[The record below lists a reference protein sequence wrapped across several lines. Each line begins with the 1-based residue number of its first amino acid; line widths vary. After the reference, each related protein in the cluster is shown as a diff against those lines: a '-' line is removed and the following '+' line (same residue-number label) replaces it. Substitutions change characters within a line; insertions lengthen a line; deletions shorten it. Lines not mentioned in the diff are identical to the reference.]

1 MKRRKG
7 DNPTFLAMPAPAR
20 AYVAAVVVAGAACL
34 VAAALQIRLEHPGLF
49 AVLLG
54 LAVVISAAKIELPL
68 GRSQSTLSLSH
79 AVNFW
84 ALFALGPG
92 EAVCIAIVSAW
103 AQCTLGVGARN
114 PIHRIMF
121 SIGSLTLTVSV
132 AGLPLARIM
141 GSDIHGL
148 STLVRAAAIVAPLY
162 FFVNTALVAGAIALS
177 THQRVTRVW
186 QRNFLWSAPSYL
198 AGAALAALATAA
210 SARGW
215 FGWLAVLAV
224 PLYLVFR
231 SYHTV
236 VDRVRE
242 DQDETHRAME
252 VQLSTIEA
260 LALAIEAKAGC
271 TPEHIRSIQQYAA
284 MLAEAAGLSDADVQG
299 VRTAALLHDV
309 GNMAVPE
316 HILSKP
322 DALTPEEFERVKI
335 HPRVGAEILRNV
347 PFAGPVSDL
356 VLCHHERWDGCG
368 YPSGLSGESIPIGAR
383 ILAIADCYSTLQS
396 DRPYRASRSE
406 AEALNVVR
414 EYSGTAYDPALVDL
428 LVARLLVNA
437 TVVETDSE
445 AAGDQVALQD
455 ITGAHRE
462 EQTLYEIA
470 QPLGSS
476 LGVAEAVAVIQAKVS
491 RLVPFVTCALFL
503 GDDEQRDACA

>member
-132 AGLPLARIM
+132 AGLPLALIM

-148 STLVRAAAIVAPLY
+148 STLVRAAAIVGPLY

-177 THQRVTRVW
+177 TREPVTRVW

-198 AGAALAALATAA
+198 AGAGLAALATAA

-236 VDRVRE
+236 VARLWEEQHQTR
-242 DQDETHRAME
+242 RAME
-252 VQLSTIEA
+252 VQLATIEA
-260 LALAIEAKAGC
+260 LALAIEANAGC
-271 TPEHIRSIQQYAA
+271 TPEHIRSIQRYSAL
-284 MLAEAAGLSDADVQG
+284 LAEAAHLSDTDVQA

-322 DALTPEEFERVKI
+322 DALTSEEFDRVKI
-335 HPRVGAEILRNV
+335 HPRVGAEILRKV
-347 PFAGPVSDL
+347 PFGAPVAEL
-356 VLCHHERWDGCG
+356 VLHHHERWDGLG
-368 YPSGLSGESIPIGAR
+368 YPDGLRGDDIPVGAR
-383 ILAIADCYSTLQS
+383 ILAIADCYSTLQA
-396 DRPYRASRSE
+396 DRPYRPARSE
-406 AEALNVVR
+406 EAAIAVLK
-414 EYSGTAYDPALVDL
+414 EFAGTAFDPALVEML
-428 LVARLLVNA
+428 IA
-437 TVVETDSE
+437 TVQTSTTPSAEVTSE
-445 AAGDQVALQD
+445 SALS
-455 ITGAHRE
+455 GE
-462 EQTLYEIA
+462 
-470 QPLGSS
+470 
-476 LGVAEAVAVIQAKVS
+476 
-491 RLVPFVTCALFL
+491 
-503 GDDEQRDACA
+503 DELAFQHI